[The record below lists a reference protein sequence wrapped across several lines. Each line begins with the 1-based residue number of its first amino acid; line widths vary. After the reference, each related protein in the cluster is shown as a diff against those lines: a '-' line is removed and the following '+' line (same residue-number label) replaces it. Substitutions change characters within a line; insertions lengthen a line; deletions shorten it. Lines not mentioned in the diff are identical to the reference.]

1 MIFRHYETHK
11 MSLQVQFY
19 YLFDVFPPEPECLA
33 ELFPLKVVKKKSSFH
48 FDAIMNHEWLLG
60 STVQF
65 WQCRVDA
72 STLTHTD

>member
-33 ELFPLKVVKKKSSFH
+33 ELFPLKVVNRLSF
-48 FDAIMNHEWLLG
+48 
-60 STVQF
+60 
-65 WQCRVDA
+65 
-72 STLTHTD
+72 